1 MCACTRLPAV
11 RGRCAEPSLSLSL
24 THTHTHTHSFSSPFQ
39 ASTTDL
45 PALTASLADRE
56 AAVRAGLTL
65 DGRRFEVHRHYPPLV
80 YGRAMGAST
89 PPEEAEGVAL
99 CAAGGAWGEG
109 GKGGSA
115 VFGVIT
121 YPLPHVSAKMVP
133 KLQEFVGRLARA

>member
-1 MCACTRLPAV
+1 MDTRTHPHF
-11 RGRCAEPSLSLSL
+11 LSP
-24 THTHTHTHSFSSPFQ
+24 HFSHLLIPRQ

-45 PALTASLADRE
+45 PALKASLADRE

-65 DGRRFEVHRHYPPLV
+65 DGHRFEVHRHYPPLV

-99 CAAGGAWGEG
+99 CAAGGAWGTEG
-109 GKGGSA
+109 GGGKASAGGSP
-115 VFGVIT
+115 VYGVIT

-133 KLQEFVGRLARA
+133 KLQAFMSSVARA

>member
-1 MCACTRLPAV
+1 MGGTLAHDTPR
-11 RGRCAEPSLSLSL
+11 SS
-24 THTHTHTHSFSSPFQ
+24 HSSSSFPTPQ

-45 PALTASLADRE
+45 PSLKASLADRE

-65 DGRRFEVHRHYPPLV
+65 DGHRFEVHRHYPPLV

-99 CAAGGAWGEG
+99 CAAGGAWGGEG
-109 GKGGSA
+109 KGSA
-115 VFGVIT
+115 VYGVIT

-133 KLQEFVGRLARA
+133 KLQSFMNGVARAS

>member
-1 MCACTRLPAV
+1 M
-11 RGRCAEPSLSLSL
+11 
-24 THTHTHTHSFSSPFQ
+24 
-39 ASTTDL
+39 TDL
-45 PALTASLADRE
+45 PALKASLADRE

-65 DGRRFEVHRHYPPLV
+65 DGHRFEVHRHYPPLV

-109 GKGGSA
+109 GNGKGSPA
-115 VFGVIT
+115 VYGVIT

-133 KLQEFVGRLARA
+133 KLQAFMGGVARA